1 MRKLLLA
8 ALMILPSCGVVKG
21 CTKSPLVDEMI
32 KEANEAYVEDN
43 VYEELL
49 EDVIEATTGLEIDFS
64 IDTEEDEDGLVVN

>member
-8 ALMILPSCGVVKG
+8 ALMIFPSCGVVKG

-32 KEANEAYVEDN
+32 KEANSAYVEDG

-49 EDVIEATTGLEIDFS
+49 EDAIETITGIEIDFS
-64 IDTEEDEDGLVVN
+64 MNSEEE

>member
-8 ALMILPSCGVVKG
+8 ALMIFPSCGVVKG